1 MEEVTLLPEKSFQ
14 NLTSAKPGN
23 MSSDFDEESMFDCS
37 AGQVKFSFV
46 EGKNKLLVQ
55 LSAKLMRLGVA
66 NQIVV
71 VKSNLKSEFDRRF
84 RSDSKSR
91 TDWSQRSRF

>member
-71 VKSNLKSEFDRRF
+71 VKSNLKSKFDHQF
-84 RSDSKSR
+84 RSDSKSN
-91 TDWSQRSRF
+91 DESKLGSRF